1 MQITEQIIERI
12 SRRTFN
18 SMFAPALRQSNVV
31 TGGAGSSVSWADNA
45 GHADTANSAST
56 SGTASAAPWAGI
68 TDKPATATRWPKWSE
83 VTEKP
88 DVAIQAAHN
97 NLLASGNEFTFAR
110 SGFSGDIWLN
120 YRTAGGLNGAITGY
134 TLGDGAGNA
143 LGTII
148 HSGNNPFMKR
158 GELNDAYVN
167 GTTYSTLNNGTYF
180 HAYTGASETII
191 HFQRESCSASGLD
204 IRFKYPQD
212 SSNPLQYRK
221 CIDSNRFASTDWV
234 TLIDSLNIGNQSV
247 DYATSAGSAT
257 SATKDGDGNTI
268 SSTYLKLIGGTLT
281 GNLTVNPANTNDAR
295 IGVTNTNA
303 SGTSIFLLASTNRGV
318 YHSTAGW
325 LVATNGTD
333 SWLNIGKVGIGTD
346 SPSQKLHVSGGLVAI
361 TNNSRT
367 VTIGAQNNGAIHI
380 YNDNSSP
387 FFFNGDVCCNS
398 ANTYDL
404 GSTTYPWGSLYAA
417 QCYIYGTTPSVH
429 VGTSSSAR
437 ISLHWASDSKRGL
450 YDYTDAWVIGT
461 DGTNTFLMKGNV
473 GIGTTSPGDDKL
485 KVNGSICTTVG
496 LYSEGYVDGLA
507 YNTASDKRLKDI
519 IDYDAVPHIDDIAN
533 APAIH
538 FTWKNKRDKKI
549 HVGTIAQYW
558 QKITPECVH
567 QSKRRFLTMN
577 YDVIALVNTIALAR
591 EINAL
596 KHEIA
601 ELKNKA
607 Q

>member
-1 MQITEQIIERI
+1 
-12 SRRTFN
+12 
-18 SMFAPALRQSNVV
+18 VV

-56 SGTASAAPWAGI
+56 AGTASAAPWSGI
-68 TDKPATATRWPKWSE
+68 TDKPDTATRWPKWSE
-83 VTEKP
+83 VTSKP

-97 NLLASGNEFTFAR
+97 NLLASGNEFTFAS

-180 HAYTGASETII
+180 HAYSGASETII

-247 DYATSAGSAT
+247 NYATSAGSAT
-257 SATKDGDGNTI
+257 QATQDGDGNTI

-281 GNLTVNPANTNDAR
+281 GNLTVNPANANDSR

-346 SPSQKLHVSGGLVAI
+346 SPSQKLHVSGGLLAI

-437 ISLHWASDSKRGL
+437 ISLHWAGDNKRGL
-450 YDYTDAWVIGT
+450 YDYTGNWVVAT
-461 DGTNTFLMKGNV
+461 NGTNTFLMNGNV
-473 GIGTTSPGDDKL
+473 GIGTTSPSYKL
-485 KVNGSICTTVG
+485 HVSGQIYCTGGFTF
-496 LYSEGYVDGLA
+496 L
-507 YNTASDKRLKDI
+507 SDSRKKNI
-519 IDYDAVPHIDDIAN
+519 IDHDVQLSVDDIAN
-533 APAIH
+533 APLIH
-538 FTWKNKRDKKI
+538 YTLKDDPEKRVR
-549 HVGTIAQYW
+549 VGSIAQYW
-558 QKITPECVH
+558 KKVLPESVNH
-567 QSKRRFLTMN
+567 AEDGTLSMN
-577 YDVIALVNTIALAR
+577 YDLQAHASVIVLAR
-591 EINAL
+591 KVRELEQIIYNL
-596 KHEIA
+596 QSRIA
-601 ELKNKA
+601 
-607 Q
+607 

>member
-1 MQITEQIIERI
+1 MQINESIVVQI
-12 SRRTFN
+12 SRKTFN
-18 SMFAPALRQSNVV
+18 QMFDPALRRSKVLMSGN
-31 TGGAGSSVSWADNA
+31 GSSVNWADNA
-45 GHADTANSAST
+45 GHATSADTAAS
-56 SGTASAAPWAGI
+56 ASAAPWSGI

-97 NLLASGNEFTFAR
+97 NLLASGNEFTFAS

-134 TLGDGAGNA
+134 TLGDGAGKA

-346 SPSQKLHVSGGLVAI
+346 SPSQKLHVSGGLLAI

-367 VTIGAQNNGAIHI
+367 VTIGAQNSGAIHI
-380 YNDNSSP
+380 YNDNNSP

-437 ISLHWASDSKRGL
+437 ISLHWSGDSNRGL
-450 YDYTDAWVIGT
+450 YDYTGDWVVAT
-461 DGTNTFLMKGNV
+461 NGTNTFMMKGNV
-473 GIGTTSPGDDKL
+473 GIGTTSPGTEKL
-485 KVNGSICTTVG
+485 KVNGSIYTTVG
-496 LYSEGYVDGLA
+496 LFSEGYLDTL
-507 YNTASDKRLKDI
+507 SDKRFKDVV
-519 IDYDAVPHIDDIAN
+519 DYDATPSLDAIAD

-538 FTWKNKRDKKI
+538 FKWNDREDDTI
-549 HVGTIAQYW
+549 HVGSISQYW
-558 QKITPECVH
+558 QKVMPEATH
-567 QSKRRFLTMN
+567 MRNGKLGMN
-577 YDVIALVNTIALAR
+577 YDVIATLNTIALAR
-591 EINAL
+591 EVREL
-596 KHEIA
+596 KAEIA
-601 ELKNKA
+601 KLKQQNHVG
-607 Q
+607 